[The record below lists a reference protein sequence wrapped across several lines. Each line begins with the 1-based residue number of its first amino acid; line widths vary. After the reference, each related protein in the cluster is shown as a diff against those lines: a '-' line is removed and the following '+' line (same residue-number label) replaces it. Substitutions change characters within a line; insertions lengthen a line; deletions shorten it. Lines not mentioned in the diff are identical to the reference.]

1 MTTAEENIRKQPN
14 PPARDQRRGTSAGL
28 STVLSVLVAVL
39 LIVYGIALLAV
50 GGNDPLQ
57 IVFGC
62 VTIGY
67 ALLALG
73 ALICAV
79 RTATVS
85 CVRLTQAGAIFYLF
99 AYVIVLVI
107 GVNTLLGP
115 SGILLIALALW
126 CNWIAVHKLIRQ
138 S

>member
-14 PPARDQRRGTSAGL
+14 PPARDQRRGASSGIF
-28 STVLSVLVAVL
+28 TVLSVLVALL
-39 LIVYGIALLAV
+39 LIIYGITLLAA
-50 GGNDPLQ
+50 GGNNPLQ

-73 ALICAV
+73 ALLCAV
-79 RTATVS
+79 RTATVA
-85 CVRLTQAGAIFYLF
+85 CVRLTQAGAIFYLLF
-99 AYVIVLVI
+99 YVLVLVI
-107 GVNTLLGP
+107 GVNTLFGP
-115 SGILLIALALW
+115 SGILLVALALW